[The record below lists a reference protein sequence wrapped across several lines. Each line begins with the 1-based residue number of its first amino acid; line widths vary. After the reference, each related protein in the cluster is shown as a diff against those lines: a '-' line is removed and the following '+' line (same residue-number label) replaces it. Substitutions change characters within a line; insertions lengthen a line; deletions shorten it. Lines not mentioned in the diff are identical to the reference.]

1 MFYGVFINMENI
13 ENYRKRFFN
22 LMESTIGDVK
32 PLISEQELPSLS
44 SIRKVNQSDYMPKS
58 DYLGAGGQFEKN
70 YTPQMS
76 KSNLDTQTKF
86 ITEFNELKKKYANSI
101 PYEEFYT
108 SINPYFREWVI
119 SNIKKLNPERF
130 ARIESLPQAISFFKK
145 YFNSH
150 SKPEIIDK
158 IMTISNKNGSP
169 VSKEKVS
176 QVIDELF
183 SSYLPSISF
192 KLDFDYN
199 ENKRRSL
206 AFVYPSKV
214 DGIIYLC
221 ALSGLFKN
229 VNEFSSTIIW
239 NETVLHEVGHLV
251 DGFFE
256 SKGIYFHSSDKG
268 KASSSKISSYPHSS
282 LSKSFLD
289 LDTIITDFDE
299 NAEYRTNE
307 MEQFTRFKVLFNTL
321 SRKGLK
327 INSTLNE
334 FIDSFT
340 QCLKDDIIII
350 GYNRCQTRIKNGI
363 LTVDKSCISLDSIKS
378 KKDTLNIYVDSYSAP
393 SLDWLFSNYTTI
405 KILKPKAS
413 FELPQVNYS
422 IDLNKMYDDW
432 KNEYVMNIDDKQ
444 SQDTIPDFPTA

>member
-1 MFYGVFINMENI
+1 MKNLIKEEIDEIKYLFEYKRGVI
-13 ENYRKRFFN
+13 
-22 LMESTIGDVK
+22 
-32 PLISEQELPSLS
+32 ISEQP
-44 SIRKVNQSDYMPKS
+44 IDVRKVDKSNLPKS
-58 DYLGAGGQFEKN
+58 DYLGAGGQFQQN
-70 YTPQMS
+70 YARQTT
-76 KSNLDTQTKF
+76 KSNLDTQSKWL
-86 ITEFNELKKKYANSI
+86 TEFNELKKKYANSI

-108 SINPYFREWVI
+108 STNPIFKEWVI
-119 SNIKKLNPERF
+119 SNIKKLKPERF
-130 ARIESLPQAISFFKK
+130 AKIESLPQAIFFFKK

-150 SKPEIIDK
+150 LKPEIIGK
-158 IMTISNKNGSP
+158 IMTISNKNGYP

-176 QVIDELF
+176 QVINELL

-199 ENKRRSL
+199 EKSPRTY
-206 AFVYPSKV
+206 AFVYPDKV

-221 ALSGLFKN
+221 ALSDLFKN

-251 DGFFE
+251 DGFFK

-299 NAEYRTNE
+299 DVEYRTDE
-307 MEQFTRFKVLFNTL
+307 KEQFTRFKVLFNAL

-334 FIDSFT
+334 FIDSFI
-340 QCLKDDIIII
+340 QCLKDEIIII

-378 KKDTLNIYVDSYSAP
+378 KKDTLSIYVDSYTAA

-413 FELPQVNYS
+413 FELPTVEYTIN
-422 IDLNKMYDDW
+422 LNDMYNDW
-432 KNEYVMNIDDKQ
+432 KNEYVMNIDKKQ
-444 SQDTIPDFPTA
+444 TQSTATDFPSA